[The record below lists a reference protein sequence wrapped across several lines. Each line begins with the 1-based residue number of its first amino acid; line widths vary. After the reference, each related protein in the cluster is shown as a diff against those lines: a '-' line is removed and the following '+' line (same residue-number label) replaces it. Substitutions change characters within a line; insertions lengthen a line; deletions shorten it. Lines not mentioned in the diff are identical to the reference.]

1 MDELSERARTCL
13 LCLHV
18 GNDLAQR
25 LHRPWLDRVHVIL
38 ARTVMF
44 FVLLLLFVVVVVG
57 VVGGV
62 VVDDLIAS
70 MLLWHIR

>member
-1 MDELSERARTCL
+1 
-13 LCLHV
+13 V

-44 FVLLLLFVVVVVG
+44 FVLLLLVLLLVLLG
-57 VVGGV
+57 V
-62 VVDDLIAS
+62 
-70 MLLWHIR
+70 LL